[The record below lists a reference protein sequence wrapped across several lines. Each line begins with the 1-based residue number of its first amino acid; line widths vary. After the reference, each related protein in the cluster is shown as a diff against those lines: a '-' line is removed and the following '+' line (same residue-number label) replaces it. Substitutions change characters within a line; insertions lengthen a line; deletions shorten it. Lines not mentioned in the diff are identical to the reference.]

1 MNKNV
6 LKYIFFVFMIILQ
19 GSIISSSRLSA
30 QTDTL
35 RIIPDTTDLNIFRYQ
50 EKLLESVL
58 EDSEDSKLLD
68 KMEYLKANP
77 LDLNAI
83 NLRQLEEVPYMNS
96 ITAKKII
103 EYRNSNGYFSSKREL
118 LKVDGVTQ
126 DFYEKVKIFL
136 IAKSSR
142 SDVVKD
148 ETGKVLPQKQYYTNG
163 ILKNTDVKIR
173 SRVQQDLQDRA
184 GFINGYYPGSKLK
197 IYNRFTGLYKGRDFS
212 LGANLTVEKDP
223 GETNYADYYSGYL
236 ELNNWK
242 FVNKAIAGDYTLNF
256 GQGLGL
262 WTSLSFSKGAEAVNI
277 VKKNNYE
284 IDAYRSTNEVQ
295 FFRGG
300 AANVVF
306 KNYNF
311 FIFYSDNYFDASVD
325 TTFNE
330 LSSIYFDGNHRTI
343 SEQNRK
349 GTSKEQL
356 LGGRIFADYGFLR
369 LGATYWTS
377 KFSKSFSQDSS
388 KQLFSFAGDKANMIS
403 VDYDIIYKNLNL
415 FGEFARSQSSSIA
428 SLSALQVSLTK
439 FADVIFLYRN
449 YPEDFVPVH
458 SFGFGENNGN
468 TYNENGFYAGL
479 SLKPFN
485 DFSVETYF
493 DQFKFP
499 YRTYYNPVPTSGND
513 FLLNAEYKASKG
525 FLIYMKYRNKNKE
538 ESRAVADEYNREVQ
552 KIDNRSQTNVRVGFD
567 YDISGV
573 LRIRSRYEYV
583 MVKYDSFGGNNKGF
597 LFFTDLKAFVI
608 KNLSVST
615 RFIVFQTDD
624 YDSRVY
630 EFEEDLRGVMTN
642 IGLYGNGTRWYIL
655 LKYKPFAFAE
665 LAAKY
670 SATYYDGVKSIGTGN
685 DMIQGDLNNRFNL
698 GLEILF

>member
-1 MNKNV
+1 
-6 LKYIFFVFMIILQ
+6 
-19 GSIISSSRLSA
+19 
-30 QTDTL
+30 
-35 RIIPDTTDLNIFRYQ
+35 
-50 EKLLESVL
+50 
-58 EDSEDSKLLD
+58 
-68 KMEYLKANP
+68 
-77 LDLNAI
+77 
-83 NLRQLEEVPYMNS
+83 
-96 ITAKKII
+96 
-103 EYRNSNGYFSSKREL
+103 
-118 LKVDGVTQ
+118 
-126 DFYEKVKIFL
+126 
-136 IAKSSR
+136 
-142 SDVVKD
+142 
-148 ETGKVLPQKQYYTNG
+148 
-163 ILKNTDVKIR
+163 
-173 SRVQQDLQDRA
+173 
-184 GFINGYYPGSKLK
+184 
-197 IYNRFTGLYKGRDFS
+197 
-212 LGANLTVEKDP
+212 
-223 GETNYADYYSGYL
+223 
-236 ELNNWK
+236 
-242 FVNKAIAGDYTLNF
+242 
-256 GQGLGL
+256 
-262 WTSLSFSKGAEAVNI
+262 
-277 VKKNNYE
+277 
-284 IDAYRSTNEVQ
+284 
-295 FFRGG
+295 
-300 AANVVF
+300 
-306 KNYNF
+306 
-311 FIFYSDNYFDASVD
+311 
-325 TTFNE
+325 
-330 LSSIYFDGNHRTI
+330 
-343 SEQNRK
+343 
-349 GTSKEQL
+349 
-356 LGGRIFADYGFLR
+356 
-369 LGATYWTS
+369 
-377 KFSKSFSQDSS
+377 
-388 KQLFSFAGDKANMIS
+388 MIS

-538 ESRAVADEYNREVQ
+538 ESRAVTDEYNREVQ

-608 KNLSVST
+608 NNLSVST

>member
-1 MNKNV
+1 M
-6 LKYIFFVFMIILQ
+6 
-19 GSIISSSRLSA
+19 
-30 QTDTL
+30 
-35 RIIPDTTDLNIFRYQ
+35 
-50 EKLLESVL
+50 
-58 EDSEDSKLLD
+58 
-68 KMEYLKANP
+68 
-77 LDLNAI
+77 
-83 NLRQLEEVPYMNS
+83 
-96 ITAKKII
+96 
-103 EYRNSNGYFSSKREL
+103 
-118 LKVDGVTQ
+118 
-126 DFYEKVKIFL
+126 KIFL
-136 IAKSSR
+136 IAKSSS
-142 SDVVKD
+142 SDAVKD

-163 ILKNTDVKIR
+163 ILKNTDVNIR

-377 KFSKSFSQDSS
+377 KF
-388 KQLFSFAGDKANMIS
+388 
-403 VDYDIIYKNLNL
+403 
-415 FGEFARSQSSSIA
+415 
-428 SLSALQVSLTK
+428 
-439 FADVIFLYRN
+439 
-449 YPEDFVPVH
+449 
-458 SFGFGENNGN
+458 
-468 TYNENGFYAGL
+468 
-479 SLKPFN
+479 
-485 DFSVETYF
+485 
-493 DQFKFP
+493 
-499 YRTYYNPVPTSGND
+499 
-513 FLLNAEYKASKG
+513 
-525 FLIYMKYRNKNKE
+525 
-538 ESRAVADEYNREVQ
+538 
-552 KIDNRSQTNVRVGFD
+552 
-567 YDISGV
+567 
-573 LRIRSRYEYV
+573 
-583 MVKYDSFGGNNKGF
+583 
-597 LFFTDLKAFVI
+597 
-608 KNLSVST
+608 
-615 RFIVFQTDD
+615 
-624 YDSRVY
+624 
-630 EFEEDLRGVMTN
+630 
-642 IGLYGNGTRWYIL
+642 
-655 LKYKPFAFAE
+655 
-665 LAAKY
+665 
-670 SATYYDGVKSIGTGN
+670 
-685 DMIQGDLNNRFNL
+685 
-698 GLEILF
+698 

>member
-6 LKYIFFVFMIILQ
+6 HKYIFFVFIIILQ
-19 GSIISSSRLSA
+19 GSIINVSRLSA
-30 QTDTL
+30 QTDTS
-35 RIIPDTTDLNIFRYQ
+35 RVIPDTTDLNIFRYQ

-68 KMEYLKANP
+68 RMEYLKSNP
-77 LDLNAI
+77 LDLNTATRKEI
-83 NLRQLEEVPYMNS
+83 EEVPYMNS

-103 EYRNSNGYFSSKREL
+103 DYRNSNGSFSSKREL
-118 LKVDGVTQ
+118 LKIEGVTQ
-126 DFYEKVKIFL
+126 DFYEKVKVFL
-136 IAKSSR
+136 VAKNSKT
-142 SDVVKD
+142 DVVKN
-148 ETGKVLPQKQYYTNG
+148 ETGNVLTQKDYYSNNV
-163 ILKNTDVKIR
+163 LKNTDVNVR
-173 SRVQQDLQDRA
+173 SRVQQDLQDKQ
-184 GFINGYYPGSKLK
+184 GYINGEYPGSKIKL
-197 IYNRFTGLYKGRDFS
+197 YNRFTGLYKGRDFS
-212 LGANLTVEKDP
+212 IGANLTVEKDA

-242 FVNKAIAGDYTLNF
+242 FINKVIAGDYTLNF

-262 WTSLSFSKGAEAVNI
+262 WTSLSYSKGAEAVNI
-277 VKKNNYE
+277 IKKNNYE

-311 FIFYSDNYFDASVD
+311 FVFYSDNYFDASVD
-325 TTFNE
+325 TTLNE
-330 LSSIYFDGNHRTI
+330 LSSIYFDGYHRTN
-343 SEQNRK
+343 SEQNRQSS
-349 GTSKEQL
+349 SKEQL
-356 LGGRIFADYGFLR
+356 LGGRVFADYGFLR

-377 KFSKSFSQDSS
+377 KFSKPFNSDSK
-388 KQLFSFAGDKANMIS
+388 KQLYSFAGDKANMLS
-403 VDYDIIYKNLNL
+403 VDYDIIYKNFNL
-415 FGEFARSQSSSIA
+415 FGEFARSQSSNVA
-428 SLSALQVSLTK
+428 ALTALQISAAK
-439 FADVIFLYRN
+439 FADIIFLYRN
-449 YPEDFVPVH
+449 YPENFSPVH

-479 SLKPFN
+479 SLKPFRN
-485 DFSVETYF
+485 FSVETYF

-499 YRTYYNPVPTSGND
+499 YRTYYNPVPTTGND
-513 FLLNAEYKASKG
+513 FLLNAEYKVSKG
-525 FLIYMKYRNKNKE
+525 FLLYMKYRNKNKE
-538 ESRAVADEYNREVQ
+538 EPRTVKDEFSREVQ

-567 YDISGV
+567 YDISGTV
-573 LRIRSRYEYV
+573 RIRSRYEYV
-583 MVKYDSFGGNNKGF
+583 MVKYDNFGGNNKGF
-597 LFFTDLKAFVI
+597 LFFTDVKAFVL

-630 EFEEDLRGVMTN
+630 EFEEDLRGVMSN
-642 IGLYGNGTRWYIL
+642 VGLYGNGTRWYIL
-655 LKYKPFAFAE
+655 LKYKPFTFVE

-685 DMIQGDLNNRFNL
+685 DMIQGDINNRFNF

>member
-6 LKYIFFVFMIILQ
+6 HKYIFFVFIIILQ
-19 GSIISSSRLSA
+19 GSIISVSRLTA
-30 QTDTL
+30 QPDTSK
-35 RIIPDTTDLNIFRYQ
+35 IVPDTTDLNIFRYQ

-68 KMEYLKANP
+68 RMEYLKSNP
-77 LDLNAI
+77 LDLNTAT
-83 NLRQLEEVPYMNS
+83 RKELEEVPYMNS

-103 EYRNSNGYFSSKREL
+103 DYRNSNGSFSSKREL
-118 LKVDGVTQ
+118 LKIDGVTQ
-126 DFYEKVKIFL
+126 DFYEKVKVFL
-136 IAKSSR
+136 VAKNSKT
-142 SDVVKD
+142 DVVKN
-148 ETGKVLPQKQYYTNG
+148 ETGNVLTQRDYYSNNV
-163 ILKNTDVKIR
+163 LKNTDVNVR
-173 SRVQQDLQDRA
+173 SRVQQDLQDKQ
-184 GFINGYYPGSKLK
+184 GYINGEYPGSKIKL
-197 IYNRFTGLYKGRDFS
+197 YNRFTGLYKGRDFS
-212 LGANLTVEKDP
+212 IGANLTVEKDA

-242 FVNKAIAGDYTLNF
+242 FVNKVIAGDYTLNF

-262 WTSLSFSKGAEAVNI
+262 WTSLSYSKGAEAVNI
-277 VKKNNYE
+277 IKKNNYE

-306 KNYNF
+306 RNYNF
-311 FIFYSDNYFDASVD
+311 FVFYSDNYFDASVD
-325 TTFNE
+325 TTLNE

-343 SEQNRK
+343 SEQNRQSS
-349 GTSKEQL
+349 SKEQL
-356 LGGRIFADYGFLR
+356 LGGRVFADYGFLH

-377 KFSKSFSQDSS
+377 KFSKPFNSDSTKQLYSFS
-388 KQLFSFAGDKANMIS
+388 GDKANMLS
-403 VDYDIIYKNLNL
+403 VDYDIIYKNFNL
-415 FGEFARSQSSSIA
+415 YGEFARSQSSNVA
-428 SLSALQVSLTK
+428 ALTALQISLAK

-449 YPEDFVPVH
+449 YPEDFSPVH

-479 SLKPFN
+479 SLKPFRN
-485 DFSVETYF
+485 FSLETYF

-499 YRTYYNPVPTSGND
+499 YRTYYNPVPTTGND
-513 FLLNAEYKASKG
+513 FLLNAEYKVSKG
-525 FLIYMKYRNKNKE
+525 FLLYMKYRNKNKE
-538 ESRAVADEYNREVQ
+538 EPRTVTDEFSREVQ

-567 YDISGV
+567 YDISGTFRV
-573 LRIRSRYEYV
+573 RTRYEYV
-583 MVKYDSFGGNNKGF
+583 MVKYDNFGGNNKGF
-597 LFFTDLKAFVI
+597 LFFTDVKAFVL

-630 EFEEDLRGVMTN
+630 EFEEDLRGVMSN
-642 IGLYGNGTRWYIL
+642 VGLYGNGTRWYML
-655 LKYKPFAFAE
+655 LKYKPFTFAE